1 MSYNDKVLA
10 RKPPAEP
17 WDSGKS
23 VSPAPWLPFEEQLV
37 WYKAA
42 THVLMLN
49 VSEQCRRAAAAEAD
63 RELDRKRI
71 AFLPLT
77 RPSSP
82 LARSTATARPR
93 AHGPA
98 AHDRPSP
105 HPAGDRR

>member
-77 RPSSP
+77 PCAAIS
-82 LARSTATARPR
+82 LALLS
-93 AHGPA
+93 
-98 AHDRPSP
+98 
-105 HPAGDRR
+105 